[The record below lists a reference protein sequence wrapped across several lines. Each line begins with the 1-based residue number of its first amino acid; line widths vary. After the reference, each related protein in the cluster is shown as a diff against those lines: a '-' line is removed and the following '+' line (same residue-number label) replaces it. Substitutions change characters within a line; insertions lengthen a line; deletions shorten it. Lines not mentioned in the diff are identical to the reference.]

1 MVWNAPFGTTLSGQ
15 ARAIEAQRHIKA
27 VPLSK
32 TGFVC
37 ILYFCPGQN
46 LTRTITGPHDANG
59 ESFSDHSV
67 IIPIIIVPVTTMH
80 SSQVGLVDCCA
91 DSSAQTRSCVL
102 VGSKMNPAVN
112 ASVGDVVGNLP
123 E

>member
-1 MVWNAPFGTTLSGQ
+1 MERAFWHYPQRLGACNRGATTHQS
-15 ARAIEAQRHIKA
+15 RALKQDGLCLHSVLLPWAK
-27 VPLSK
+27 LD
-32 TGFVC
+32 
-37 ILYFCPGQN
+37 
-46 LTRTITGPHDANG
+46 RTITGPHDTNG

-80 SSQVGLVDCCA
+80 SSQVGLVDCSA
-91 DSSAQTRSCVL
+91 DSPAQTRSCIL
-102 VGSKMNPAVN
+102 VESKMNSAVN